1 MPTSLLLA
9 ILVTVTAFAAA
20 LSGLIAAGALSDWYR
35 KARDDGALPADPAVF
50 LFDDRD
56 LIDCSAAGRALF
68 RALPPGPSDWHRL
81 TAFLATRFP
90 DLAGL
95 AEHVAGP
102 CGTEFMAP
110 DGSRAEISG
119 GAGLP
124 VRISLSWNDEGSADV
139 RIDRF
144 CLRAQEEEIVRLRQM
159 SETLR
164 MPVWITDRKGVVIW
178 ANTAYLAILAAA
190 AGRAVED
197 LTWPL
202 DNLGDRLRGA
212 GGAGGAQRLELPGH
226 QGTSARWF
234 VLETAEIEG
243 GLLHVA
249 APADALVRAERSRD
263 ELMQTLAKT
272 FAELPFGLAVFD
284 RQRRLVLFNPALTD
298 LTGIGPDFLL
308 AQPTLFAFFDRLREG
323 RMIPEPRDYHGWRQ
337 AIADI
342 EKAATEGS
350 YDQTWNLP
358 SGVTYRVSARPHPDG
373 ALALWFE
380 DVSADVTMARRFRS
394 EMQTCL
400 EVVEE
405 MGIAVAVFSP
415 AGRLTLSNSAFAAL
429 WGSAA
434 EARLTT
440 VDITEMSAQW
450 QDMSEPTTAWADL
463 VHFARDPG
471 HPPPWHG
478 AARLLNGQSVTLRA
492 ARLGSGATMVEFRG
506 QEYLSAPD
514 CTAPVVPAM
523 VTA

>member
-20 LSGLIAAGALSDWYR
+20 LCGLIAAGALSDWHR
-35 KARDDGALPADPAVF
+35 KGQGDNALPADPTVF
-50 LFDDRD
+50 LFDDHE
-56 LIDCSAAGRALF
+56 LIDSSPAARALI
-68 RALPPGPSDWHRL
+68 RALPPGPSDWNRL

-90 DLAGL
+90 GL
-95 AEHVAGP
+95 VGMSEHVTGP

-124 VRISLSWNDEGSADV
+124 VRITLSWNDEGSADV

-144 CLRAQEEEIVRLRQM
+144 CLRAQEEEIARLRQM

-164 MPVWITDRKGVVIW
+164 MPVWMTDRTGIVIW
-178 ANTAYLAILAAA
+178 ANAAYLQVLAATA
-190 AGRAVED
+190 ARSVED

-202 DNLGDRLRGA
+202 ENLGERLRAA
-212 GGAGGAQRLELPGH
+212 GDPQRLELPGH
-226 QGTSARWF
+226 QGTAARWF
-234 VLETAEIEG
+234 ILETAELEDG
-243 GLLHVA
+243 QLHVA
-249 APADALVRAERSRD
+249 TPADALVRAERSRD

-298 LTGIGPDFLL
+298 LTGVGPDFLL
-308 AQPTLFAFFDRLREG
+308 GQPTLFAFFDRLREG

-337 AIADI
+337 AIGDI
-342 EKAATEGS
+342 EKAATGGG

-415 AGRLTLSNSAFAAL
+415 SGRLTLSNSAFAGL
-429 WGSAA
+429 WGGPA
-434 EARLTT
+434 EARLAA
-440 VDITEMSAQW
+440 VDITEMSARW
-450 QDMSEPTTAWADL
+450 QDMSAPTTAWADL
-463 VHFARDPG
+463 VHFVRDPG
-471 HPPPWHG
+471 HPAPWHG
-478 AARLLNGQSVTLRA
+478 AARLLSGQSVNLRA

-506 QEYLSAPD
+506 QECLSVQGDAE
-514 CTAPVVPAM
+514 PVMPAM
-523 VTA
+523 ITA